1 MAYTLNKY
9 KKLKLFSLFAFF
21 ILFLDIKDSL
31 SQVTVGYR
39 NPIISSASAGREIGE
54 ITMLTNQFVV
64 FGENVVPSD
73 GTLEFD
79 RKTEWVVRD
88 PTQGFSLIV
97 EDMNPM
103 IEVTS
108 SAAKSRMNSASRK
121 ELLPIVVSGPAANAL
136 RSVFPITQRLN
147 PNELDL
153 FKTSSVFQ

>member
-9 KKLKLFSLFAFF
+9 KKLKLISFLAFS

-39 NPIISSASAGREIGE
+39 NPIISSASAGREIGD

-88 PTQGFSLIV
+88 PTKGFSLIV

-147 PNELDL
+147 LNELDL
-153 FKTSSVFQ
+153 FETSSVFE